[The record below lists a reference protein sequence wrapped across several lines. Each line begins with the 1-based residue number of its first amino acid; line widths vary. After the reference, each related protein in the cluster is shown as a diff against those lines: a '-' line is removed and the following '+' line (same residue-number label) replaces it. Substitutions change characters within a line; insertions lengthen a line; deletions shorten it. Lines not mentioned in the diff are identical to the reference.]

1 MRARLRETSPD
12 VYSHLESYV
21 TPNAMDTKLT
31 LRLDAQLIRRAK
43 AYAKRSGKSVS
54 AVVADYFAALE
65 AEDAEVTML
74 GPKVRSLIGVLREHP
89 GDEQAYRRHL
99 EKKHR

>member
-1 MRARLRETSPD
+1 
-12 VYSHLESYV
+12 
-21 TPNAMDTKLT
+21 MDTKLT

-43 AYAKRSGKSVS
+43 AYAKRANKSVS

-65 AEDAEVTML
+65 AENAGEAEL
-74 GPKVRSLIGVLREHP
+74 GPKVRSLLGVLRERP
-89 GDEQAYRRHL
+89 VDEQAYRRHL